1 MATLT
6 LKDIP
11 DDLHAAFRLRAEMH
25 GRSLNKEIIA
35 ALKKL
40 AFPQPFDV
48 ASYLE
53 RARAFRKSVD
63 FEVCLDEV
71 LSAVEEGR

>member
-11 DDLHAAFRLRAEMH
+11 EDLHAAFRSRAEAH

-35 ALKKL
+35 ALSEL

-48 ASYLE
+48 DSFLE
-53 RARAFRKSVD
+53 RARRLREKQGFATTR
-63 FEVCLDEV
+63 DEV

>member
-11 DDLHAAFRLRAEMH
+11 EDLHAAFRSRAKAH

-35 ALKKL
+35 ALKEL
-40 AFPQPFDV
+40 AFPQPFD
-48 ASYLE
+48 ATSHLE
-53 RARAFRKSVD
+53 RARRLREKLNV
-63 FEVCLDEV
+63 ETTLTEV
-71 LSAVEEGR
+71 LAAVEEGR